1 MPLSGRGQ
9 MNSTSI
15 GFIGGGNMA
24 RSLVGGLIADGVAP
38 SRFTVSE
45 PDPSRRAAL
54 AERFGVAVTADNCD
68 AAAGVDVVVL
78 AVKPQV
84 LPAVA
89 REIAPVVANRR
100 PLVVSIAAGIRST
113 DVARWLGG
121 AVPVVRAMPNTPA
134 LIGCGATALFAGP
147 GTGGRHR
154 ELAESILRAAGSVT
168 WVESEPQMD
177 AVTALSGSG
186 PAYFFLLMESMAA
199 AAVSLGLPRDAAR
212 LLALETA
219 LGAARMS
226 VASAQDVS
234 ELRRSVTSP
243 GGTTEAALAVLQ
255 DGGFATLV
263 ERAVAA
269 ACERSR
275 ELGDS
280 FGRE

>member
-1 MPLSGRGQ
+1 
-9 MNSTSI
+9 
-15 GFIGGGNMA
+15 
-24 RSLVGGLIADGVAP
+24 
-38 SRFTVSE
+38 
-45 PDPSRRAAL
+45 
-54 AERFGVAVTADNCD
+54 
-68 AAAGVDVVVL
+68 VVVL

-84 LPAVA
+84 LPGVA
-89 REIAPVVANRR
+89 REIAAALADRH

-113 DVARWLGG
+113 DVARWVGD

-134 LIGCGATALFAGP
+134 LIGCGATALYAGP
-147 GTGGRHR
+147 GTEARHR

-186 PAYFFLLMESMAA
+186 PAYFFLLTEAMADA
-199 AAVSLGLPRDAAR
+199 GTALGLPRDTAR

-226 VASAQDVS
+226 VESADDVA
-234 ELRRSVTSP
+234 ELRRRVTSP

-255 DGGFATLV
+255 EGGFGGLV
-263 ERAVAA
+263 DRAVRA

-275 ELGDS
+275 ELADS

>member
-1 MPLSGRGQ
+1 MQ
-9 MNSTSI
+9 STSI

-24 RSLVGGLIADGVAP
+24 RSLVGGLIADGVAA
-38 SRFTVSE
+38 SAFTVSE
-45 PDPSRRAAL
+45 PDPARRAAL
-54 AERFGVAVTADNCD
+54 AERYGVAVTADNCQ
-68 AAAGVDVVVL
+68 AAAGAEVVVL

-84 LPAVA
+84 LPGVA
-89 REIAPVVANRR
+89 REIAAALADRH

-113 DVARWLGG
+113 DVARWVGD

-134 LIGCGATALFAGP
+134 LIGCGATALYAGP
-147 GTGGRHR
+147 GTEARHR

-186 PAYFFLLMESMAA
+186 PAYFFLLTEAMADA
-199 AAVSLGLPRDAAR
+199 GTALGLPRDTAR

-226 VASAQDVS
+226 VESADDVA
-234 ELRRSVTSP
+234 ELRRRVTSP

-255 DGGFATLV
+255 NGGFGSLV
-263 ERAVAA
+263 ARALRA

-275 ELGDS
+275 ELADS

>member
-1 MPLSGRGQ
+1 MK
-9 MNSTSI
+9 STSI

-38 SRFTVSE
+38 SAFTVSE
-45 PDPSRRAAL
+45 PDPARRAAL
-54 AERFGVAVTADNCD
+54 AERYGVAVTADNRQ
-68 AAAGVDVVVL
+68 AVVGAEVVVL

-84 LPAVA
+84 LPGVA
-89 REIAPVVANRR
+89 REIAAALADRL

-113 DVARWLGG
+113 DVARWVGD

-134 LIGCGATALFAGP
+134 LIGCGATALYAGP
-147 GTGGRHR
+147 GAEARHR

-186 PAYFFLLMESMAA
+186 PAYFFLLTEAMADA
-199 AAVSLGLPRDAAR
+199 GTALGLRRDTAR

-226 VASAQDVS
+226 VESADDVA
-234 ELRRSVTSP
+234 ELRRRVTSP
-243 GGTTEAALAVLQ
+243 GGTTEAALAVLEK
-255 DGGFATLV
+255 GGFGGLV
-263 ERAVAA
+263 DRALRA

-275 ELGDS
+275 ELADS

>member
-1 MPLSGRGQ
+1 MQ
-9 MNSTSI
+9 STSI

-24 RSLVGGLIADGVAP
+24 RSLVGGLIADGVAA
-38 SRFTVSE
+38 SAFTVSE
-45 PDPSRRAAL
+45 PDPARRAAL
-54 AERFGVAVTADNCD
+54 AERYGVAVTADNCQ
-68 AAAGVDVVVL
+68 AAAGAEVVVL

-84 LPAVA
+84 LPGVA
-89 REIAPVVANRR
+89 REIAAALADRH

-113 DVARWLGG
+113 DVARWVGD

-134 LIGCGATALFAGP
+134 LIGCGATALYAGP
-147 GTGGRHR
+147 GTEARHR

-186 PAYFFLLMESMAA
+186 PAYFFLLTEAMADA
-199 AAVSLGLPRDAAR
+199 GTALGLPRDTAR

-226 VASAQDVS
+226 VESADDVA
-234 ELRRSVTSP
+234 ELRRRVTSP

-255 DGGFATLV
+255 NGGFGSLV
-263 ERAVAA
+263 DRAVRA

-275 ELGDS
+275 ELADS